1 MRSRHR
7 VSKIAARE
15 TQWADFLSWVNDD
28 RKGGKTS
35 TKSEEQKG
43 VRSTHQ
49 KSKSSIETWFKIE
62 KGTSGYWIWTRM
74 LDKVLN
80 MLNTKLKKTAKN
92 KF

>member
-15 TQWADFLSWVNDD
+15 AQQADFLSWVNED

-49 KSKSSIETWFKIE
+49 KI
-62 KGTSGYWIWTRM
+62 
-74 LDKVLN
+74 
-80 MLNTKLKKTAKN
+80 
-92 KF
+92 